1 MTTEMWVMFT
11 LFLFIPS
18 LIVIALVIVSLFHMG
33 SIIDSMG
40 NLGNDV
46 LKKFNKF
53 LDN

>member
-18 LIVIALVIVSLFHMG
+18 LIVIALFIVSLFRMG
-33 SIIDSMG
+33 SIIDDLDD
-40 NLGNDV
+40 LGNDV